1 MEFKCDLCG
10 KDFKRKSHVQEHKET
25 VHKIN
30 KVGEVVVQIKC
41 AYCDKEFSKK
51 SNAVR
56 HEKCCK
62 QKGK

>member
-1 MEFKCDLCG
+1 M
-10 KDFKRKSHVQEHKET
+10 QEHKET